1 MQKSAVNSRMGRR
14 GPAAW
19 RSYAVEAAMVT
30 GASALLIFY
39 VDLPV
44 ALRLAQSAAGEAG
57 QPRLDALAHLGRGEY
72 YAAVAAILLGL
83 GLWLLRRPEAR
94 RRRSGWQLLRT
105 GSLIAGT
112 LATGHPVIFAL
123 KQTIARLRPAELAKH
138 GDYGFAMP
146 FSGEPF
152 TSLPSSHGFTAFA
165 MAAVLS
171 RLRPDLRAV
180 FFGAAMLVAVQRM
193 LAQQHF
199 LSDVFVS
206 LFLALMVTS
215 AVQAAWQAVA
225 PRLARRLLR
234 RRPAISAATRCA
246 SKASAL
252 SSRRGISASPHRRSP
267 SRR

>member
-1 MQKSAVNSRMGRR
+1 MQTSTVNTRLTGRGLAV
-14 GPAAW
+14 W
-19 RSYAVEAAMVT
+19 RSYAVEAAMIA

-57 QPRLDALAHLGRGEY
+57 LPRLDALAHLGRGEY
-72 YAAVAAILLGL
+72 YAAGAVLLLGL
-83 GLWLLRRPEAR
+83 GLLLLRRPEAR
-94 RRRSGWQLLRT
+94 RRRSGWRLLRA

-112 LATGHPVIFAL
+112 LASGHLVVFAL
-123 KQTIARLRPAELAKH
+123 KQTIARLRPAELATH

-171 RLRPDLRAV
+171 RLQPELRAV
-180 FFGAAMLVAVQRM
+180 FFGTAMLVAVQRM

-199 LSDVFVS
+199 LSDIFVS
-206 LFLALMVTS
+206 LFLALMVSS

-234 RRPAISAATRCA
+234 RPAISAAARSANT
-246 SKASAL
+246 ASAL
-252 SSRRGISASPHRRSP
+252 SSRRGISPSHPHRSP